1 MMTSMRSVVVALVLV
16 AGSGCGGRT
25 PAGDSGPP
33 RDVAATDAPA
43 VDVGGGPDLMTSDVG
58 GGGDAAGVDCGGCT
72 AGKLCCPSRF
82 SGDIPRCI
90 DPMLNPEN
98 CGRCGH
104 GCDTVCENG
113 QCGMRVMCSTD
124 GGTGADAG
132 TCPGDLYCSDQMGAG
147 PVCCPPG
154 TTFRASIADFF
165 GCCPDGD
172 ICGCRQ
178 GACPISRREAKADI
192 RYLQPDDLARLGQE
206 LLSTRLATYRYRP
219 GVVSGPDATTRRHLG
234 FIIDDGAPAHGI
246 AADGAPAH
254 GIAADGR
261 HVDLYGYVSLA
272 VATLQVQS
280 KQLAELRAELD
291 SLRRELRQTRHK

>member
-1 MMTSMRSVVVALVLV
+1 MTKSMRSVVVALVVL
-16 AGSGCGGRT
+16 AGGGCGGRT

-33 RDVAATDAPA
+33 RDVAASDTA
-43 VDVGGGPDLMTSDVG
+43 VADVAGGPDLMTADVGGGPD
-58 GGGDAAGVDCGGCT
+58 AGADCGGCP

-90 DPMLNPEN
+90 DPLLNPEN
-98 CGRCGH
+98 CGRCGNP
-104 GCDTVCENG
+104 CDTVCENG
-113 QCGMRVMCSTD
+113 QCGTATMCSAD
-124 GGTGADAG
+124 GGPGADAG
-132 TCPGDLYCSDQMGAG
+132 MCPGDLYCSDQMGAG
-147 PVCCPPG
+147 GHCCPPG

-178 GACPISRREAKADI
+178 GACPISRREAKTDI
-192 RYLQPDDLARLGQE
+192 RYLQPDDLARLGHE

-246 AADGAPAH
+246 APDGH
-254 GIAADGR
+254 

-291 SLRRELRQTRHK
+291 SLRRELRKAAPPARRK